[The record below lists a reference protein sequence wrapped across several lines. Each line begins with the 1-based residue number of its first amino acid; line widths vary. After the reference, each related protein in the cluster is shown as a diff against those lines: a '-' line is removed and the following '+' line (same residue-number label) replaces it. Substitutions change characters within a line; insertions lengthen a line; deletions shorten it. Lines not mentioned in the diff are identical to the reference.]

1 MKPVFE
7 TVEMD
12 ANSSIRVLHF
22 QCGAFQ
28 QDHGWHYHPEYELS
42 FVAKGEGTRFVGDSI
57 ESYQPGDLVLLG
69 PNTPHCWVS
78 NDPAAK
84 PAREGS
90 LSSEMIVIQFLP
102 NCLGESFAHIPE
114 SKALRTLL
122 DASARGIHYAGEE
135 TTTIPALMQE
145 TCQAHG
151 LHRISLFIEILHILS
166 TSKNKRYLSSEN
178 HVIDNDCSHGKRMEM
193 IVEHISDNLSNEIK
207 QTDMAELVGITPQSF
222 SRFFKSASGRTFVS
236 FVNAMRISKAC
247 QLLANT
253 DEDILGISLACGYP
267 NLSNFNRRFSEL
279 KHMTPGAYR
288 KKHRSLPKSPSHE

>member
-12 ANSSIRVLHF
+12 ANSSIRALHF
-22 QCGAFQ
+22 QCGTFQ

-42 FVAKGEGTRFVGDSI
+42 FIAKGEGTRFVGDSI
-57 ESYQPGDLVLLG
+57 ESYQPGDLVFLG

-78 NDPAAK
+78 NESIAK
-84 PAREGS
+84 SATENS
-90 LSSEMIVIQFLP
+90 LPSEMIVIQFLP
-102 NCLGESFAHIPE
+102 DCLGEKFVHIPE
-114 SKALRTLL
+114 SKTLRAML
-122 DASARGIHYAGEE
+122 DESVRGIHYAGEE
-135 TTTIPALMQE
+135 TATIPVLMKK
-145 TCQAHG
+145 TYHADG
-151 LHRISLFIEILHILS
+151 LHRLSLFIEILHILS

-178 HVIDNDCSHGKRMEM
+178 HIIDNDCIHEKRMEM
-193 IVEHISDNLSNEIK
+193 IVEYISNNLSNEIK

-247 QLLANT
+247 QMLANS

-288 KKHRSLPKSPSHE
+288 KKHRTLSKASAHE